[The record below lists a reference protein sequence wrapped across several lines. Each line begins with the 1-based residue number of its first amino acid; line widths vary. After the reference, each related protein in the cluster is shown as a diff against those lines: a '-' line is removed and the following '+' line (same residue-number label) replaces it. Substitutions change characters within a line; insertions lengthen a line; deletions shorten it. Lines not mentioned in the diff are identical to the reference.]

1 MGMSPK
7 RPRRSQLPGVF
18 ISYSWDDEPCKPL
31 GQSFVD
37 HLYRTLKSKFG
48 SKSVFRDKYSL
59 QPGDNIET
67 KIPQAALDCDVMFAV
82 VGNNWLRRLQKRESD
97 PDDLLRKEIVTALE
111 RGIPVIPIFYRL
123 SRLPQKT
130 DLPLALRELPMTL
143 GIKVEGGLYDQRS
156 IANIAERNIRQGCL
170 VLQRLRRLLS
180 GFVSRSEI
188 VRSTHPDFRFL
199 LKKNVPGY
207 TVDFRIYLTLRTRF
221 SVAQQKLRE
230 WIDDNR
236 NQPAVLLFLPRHASS
251 RQFGFLLLSDW
262 VREHPDCL
270 AGPHTQIEFNIHKRT
285 INNRQK
291 QVFTASLERA
301 HKSTSGLRDL
311 ESNLDWWTPSRSP
324 KMALEESE
332 LFRAVGRFSR
342 LEVPL
347 EVLTETASMSRSEH
361 EQFLRNRYLVRT
373 SLTAQDHREIA
384 LWLNTLPPAT
394 QLWVRTLLDAP
405 KGSDVQRESQHM
417 YRFVQ
422 NVYSIASG
430 SRRLLSF
437 PNFSWSQV
445 NIWRVA
451 FQVFP
456 SAGLEMLKRFFD
468 SHIWNRDSSQLAG
481 TLLLLSPLVVAG
493 DRYIGDKAVKLI
505 RDLHIHFDKSHPKN
519 DSDYFVRANYFA
531 VRAEAG
537 DDPHC
542 LAYRSF
548 SERPNVHHLE
558 LKIMRHYYGQD
569 DLHSATVVRE
579 KLNRPTSRLVNTL
592 PHEEWRADLLR
603 KRGLLV

>member
-1 MGMSPK
+1 
-7 RPRRSQLPGVF
+7 
-18 ISYSWDDEPCKPL
+18 
-31 GQSFVD
+31 
-37 HLYRTLKSKFG
+37 
-48 SKSVFRDKYSL
+48 L

-111 RGIPVIPIFYRL
+111 KGIPVIPLFYRL
-123 SRLPQKT
+123 SRLPKKS
-130 DLPLALRELPMTL
+130 DLPLALQELPMTL
-143 GIKVEGGLYDQRS
+143 GIKVEGGSYEQQATAK
-156 IANIAERNIRQGCL
+156 IAAKHIRQGRL
-170 VLQRLRRLLS
+170 ILERLRRLLS
-180 GFVSRSEI
+180 GFVSRSNI
-188 VRSTHPDFRFL
+188 IQSTHADFRFL

-207 TVDFRIYLTLRTRF
+207 SVDFRIYLTLRTRF
-221 SVAQQKLRE
+221 SVTQQKLRK

-236 NQPAVLLFLPRHASS
+236 NGPAVLLFLPRHASS
-251 RQFGFLLLSDW
+251 RQFGFFLLSDW

-291 QVFTASLERA
+291 RVFTASLERA
-301 HKSTSGLRDL
+301 YTSTSELRDL
-311 ESNLDWWTPSRSP
+311 ESKVDWWMPSRSP

-332 LFRAVGRFSR
+332 LFRGVGRFSR

-347 EVLTETASMSRSEH
+347 DVLAETALTSKSEH

-373 SLTAQDHREIA
+373 SLTAQNHREIA
-384 LWLNTLPPAT
+384 PWLNTLPPAT
-394 QLWVRTLLDAP
+394 QLWARTLLDAP
-405 KGSDVQRESQHM
+405 KGSDVQRESQHL

-430 SRRLLSF
+430 NKRRLNF
-437 PNFSWSQV
+437 PDFSWSQV
-445 NIWRVA
+445 NVWRVA

-468 SHIWNRDSSQLAG
+468 SHIWNRDSSRLAG

-493 DRYIGDKAVKLI
+493 DRYIGDKAVELI
-505 RDLHIHFDKSHPKN
+505 RDLGDHFDKSHPKN

-542 LAYRSF
+542 LAYRNF
-548 SERPNVHHLE
+548 SERPNVHDLE
-558 LKIMRHYYGQD
+558 LKIMRHYYGQN
-569 DLHSATVVRE
+569 DLHSAEVVRA
-579 KLNRPTSRLVNTL
+579 KLDRPTSRLANTL

-603 KRGLLV
+603 KRGILV